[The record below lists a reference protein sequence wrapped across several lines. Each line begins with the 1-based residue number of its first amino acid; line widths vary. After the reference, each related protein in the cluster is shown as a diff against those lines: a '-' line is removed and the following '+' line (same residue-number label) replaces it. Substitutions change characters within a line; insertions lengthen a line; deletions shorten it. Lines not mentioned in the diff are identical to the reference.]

1 MSAVDI
7 RESFARILE
16 EYGKQSIRPEDV
28 PVIFKKIRDELGINN
43 TTKVINPYTNKQV
56 TLKAVGANL
65 QKKIKKGIS
74 SPSQLLNLIVTPPHS
89 EDEEEGLGAKVEE
102 EDEPSAEEE
111 EEPKFLGTR
120 NPQATKHQPAPREVP
135 SLIKPPEEEEEYTI
149 QRLKRDLIRKTT
161 GAKYLGS
168 GTPLLKYLKTGERPD
183 SEADLIALEHDIRYT
198 TATSQEEVN
207 KADALFISRM
217 SDLAVNMP
225 TLGQTILSTI
235 AGTAITLKTFID
247 KIPGVRTE
255 GVFVDFEKNKL
266 RPERDVLLG
275 IQDMLEEESTLTAEN
290 TEFIFD
296 DETTRMLE
304 HHLKQ
309 SDETPKEEGK
319 SKVEEP
325 IPSPKVEQPVS
336 LPSRTPV
343 PSLSPIPREFLGTRN
358 PQKHPDLRKGH
369 IQRVTQEQILQQLKQ
384 EEEERKMALVY
395 KNDPDDYMAKPTPNS
410 YMRPMF
416 ATEWL
421 DIAKLQQ
428 YQTPEYVKA
437 EKEIWKR
444 NWQTPFQFGE
454 GTPDNS
460 IKDVKNLAERLAR
473 LEHYLRYELS
483 TPKLQ
488 TDQSVPGF
496 NYGQPMQRTGRV
508 AFKSPE
514 HERWDIYQRFPTDLM
529 DKYQYKQRQDEPPR
543 TKTFNRNIQYPLT
556 REILS
561 QQVLYDEKTVEG
573 LPAIDIEN
581 EYDKAY
587 YDRRIRRR

>member
-16 EYGKQSIRPEDV
+16 EYGKQIITPEDV
-28 PVIFKKIRDELGINN
+28 PVIFKKIRDELGIKN

-56 TLKAVGANL
+56 HLKAVGANL
-65 QKKIKKGIS
+65 LKKIRKGVS

-89 EDEEEGLGAKVEE
+89 EDEEEGLGAKIE

-111 EEPKFLGTR
+111 EPREFLTR
-120 NPQATKHQPAPREVP
+120 NPQ
-135 SLIKPPEEEEEYTI
+135 EEEEYTI

-168 GTPLLKYLKTGERPD
+168 GTPLLKYLKSGERPD

-225 TLGQTILSTI
+225 TLGQTVLSTI

-275 IQDMLEEESTLTAEN
+275 IQDILEEESTLTAEN

-304 HHLKQ
+304 HHSVFTPDEQ
-309 SDETPKEEGK
+309 SEEPETPSAEE
-319 SKVEEP
+319 SKDE
-325 IPSPKVEQPVS
+325 IPSPSEQPVS

-343 PSLSPIPREFLGTRN
+343 PSLSHV

-395 KNDPDDYMAKPTPNS
+395 KNDPDDYMAKPAPNS

-483 TPKLQ
+483 TPGLQ
-488 TDQSVPGF
+488 TDQAVPGF

-508 AFKSPE
+508 AIKPPE

-556 REILS
+556 REIPS

-573 LPAIDIEN
+573 LPTIDIEN